1 MIGYDSWAPSG
12 AQFKLNSVYSRSN
25 SMSFSVYRF
34 INHGEREV
42 LGRYETRDAANAAH
56 EFYCNKYPHAWVE
69 VDEIKKVADK
79 VQTTL

>member
-1 MIGYDSWAPSG
+1 
-12 AQFKLNSVYSRSN
+12 
-25 SMSFSVYRF
+25 MSFSVYRF

-69 VDEIKKVADK
+69 IDEIKKVADK
-79 VQTTL
+79 V